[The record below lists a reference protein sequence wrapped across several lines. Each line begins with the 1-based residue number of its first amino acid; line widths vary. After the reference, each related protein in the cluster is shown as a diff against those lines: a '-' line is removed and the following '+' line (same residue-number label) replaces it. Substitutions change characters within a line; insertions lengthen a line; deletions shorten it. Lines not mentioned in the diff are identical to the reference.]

1 MKDRFNELDNSRKV
15 VRLAEYFCLLEL
27 ELPEFCS
34 DLVAQLMCSPDLL
47 REPDR
52 DRLYTDLVLVGSGDF
67 DL

>member
-1 MKDRFNELDNSRKV
+1 M
-15 VRLAEYFCLLEL
+15 VRLAEYFSLLEL
-27 ELPEFCS
+27 ELPEFRS

-52 DRLYTDLVLVGSGDF
+52 DRVYTDLVLVDSGDF